1 MRYFNKA
8 MLVASAALCLNLSV
22 FSQNITLKTG
32 NVTVKEAMEQLKK
45 SSGYSFVFSSVDV
58 NTQKR
63 VSVSVQNA
71 SIEEAVKQ
79 ILKGQNGLDY
89 EIKGKKI
96 IIQKNSTPASSRQKK
111 KVMGRVVD
119 ANGEAIIGATVVI
132 KGTNEAT
139 ITDIDGNFSINAS
152 PSDKLEL
159 SMLGFT
165 PMVLTGDKISASS
178 PIVMKEDVQ
187 MLDEVVA
194 IGYGSVKKSDLT
206 GSVANVSSEKLM
218 NQAKMNDPIQA
229 LQGQIAG
236 ADITSGNSPG
246 STSSIVIRGYNTLMR
261 SGGDAPLIVVDD
273 APFLGTID
281 QINPAEIEKIDV
293 LKDASSTAIY
303 GARGAN
309 GVIII
314 TTKRGNKEGKMSIEY
329 DGYFG
334 MGKSFRDFDVMDGE
348 LYAAYREQAYI
359 NDGAGADNA
368 FDEVQKRVM
377 QSGNYVDWQKLM
389 FDNWSYKT
397 NHSVSINTSNGR
409 NRNMVVLGYNKD
421 QGIIDNMAYQR
432 FTGRFTGDMELHKNV
447 LLGYSLSVAHTDT
460 DLGDNN
466 VWRMGTRMD
475 PISEMY
481 DEDGNLNV
489 YTNKWMMDNT
499 LVNPILDTMK
509 ENVDVQNIRNNI
521 TGNINLNW
529 TIIDGLKFKTT
540 FTYGFSSTEAGA
552 YFSEKSNN
560 RKMTFDGANYN
571 KSTNQQLNFT
581 NSLNYNKTFAKI
593 HKIDVTAV
601 HDMQTYETNAIG
613 LAGFNLP
620 YYGKWYNVNEA
631 QQDISYGSSKK
642 EWTLLSFMGRINYT
656 LMDRY
661 LFTLTGRYD
670 GSSRLAKGHKWD
682 FFPSAAFA
690 WRINEEP
697 FMKGLENLSNLK
709 LRISYGMSG
718 NTAVD
723 VYATQ
728 GQYGRYPYTFGTDEV
743 PAWGY
748 VASQIANPQL
758 GWERTGELNVGL
770 DFGIFNNRITGTLDL
785 YERNTYDLLMQRTL
799 PTITGYQSMWEN
811 IGQIRNRGFELSLQF
826 VPVETRDF
834 RLTISP
840 NVSYNKNEIVKL
852 FNGEEDY
859 PANNWFIGYPVSVD
873 RVYEYLGVWQLEDY
887 LEAKEYKQEI
897 GMAKLKDVDGNK
909 IYDQND
915 MTIYN
920 KIPKWLAGL
929 TISGQ
934 YKDFDF
940 SIYAYGRFDYGTRMG
955 SLTYDTGSTRFNQI
969 GIYDFWTYLNPINEY
984 PRPTLANNAYLSGS
998 TWAWRDLS
1006 FVRIKNINLGY
1017 TLPKEVSHKFKCNN
1031 FRVYVAVDNPFLFT
1045 RKDYKGVGLDPENCN
1060 SEAFAR
1066 PLTTFM
1072 FGLNMKF

>member
-1 MRYFNKA
+1 MIKRKKA
-8 MLVASAALCLNLSV
+8 ILMVMAACCLN
-22 FSQNITLKTG
+22 FAAYAQNITLKM
-32 NVTVKEAMEQLKK
+32 NNITVKEAMDELKK
-45 SSGYSFVFSSVDV
+45 KSGYSFVFSSVDV
-58 NTQKR
+58 NTKKR
-63 VSVSVQNA
+63 ISVSAQNQ
-71 SIEEAVKQ
+71 SLGAVVEQ
-79 ILKGQNGLDY
+79 ILADQGLTY
-89 EIKGKKI
+89 EISGKNIIVKKAPAKQKKDETAKAIKGKL
-96 IIQKNSTPASSRQKK
+96 
-111 KVMGRVVD
+111 VD
-119 ANGEAIIGATVVI
+119 NLGEPIIGATVVV
-132 KGTNEAT
+132 KGTNNAT
-139 ITDIDGNFSINAS
+139 ITDIDGNFVINAS
-152 PSDKLEL
+152 GKDKLEI

-165 PMVLTGDKISASS
+165 PLLLNGSQISETK

-206 GSVANVSSEKLM
+206 GSVVNVSSEKLM

-261 SGGDAPLIVVDD
+261 EGGDAPLIVVDD

-348 LYAAYREQAYI
+348 LYAAYREQAHI

-377 QSGNYVDWQKLM
+377 QNGNYVDWQKLM

-460 DLGDNN
+460 DLGDAN

-475 PISEMY
+475 PLSEVY

-489 YTNKWMMDNT
+489 YTNKWMMDKT

-509 ENVDVQNIRNNI
+509 ENVDVQNIRNNV

-529 TIIDGLKFKTT
+529 NIIDGLKFKST
-540 FTYGFSSTEAGA
+540 FTYGFSSTESGA
-552 YFSEKSNN
+552 YFSPKSNN
-560 RKMTFDGANYN
+560 RKLTYNGANYN

-593 HKIDVTAV
+593 HKIDITAV
-601 HDMQTYETNAIG
+601 HDLQTYESNAIG
-613 LAGFNLP
+613 LAGFDIP

-631 QQDISYGSSKK
+631 QQDISYGSSKS
-642 EWTLLSFMGRINYT
+642 EWTLLSFMTRINYT

-697 FMKGLENLSNLK
+697 FMKGLDNLSNLK

-748 VASQIANPQL
+748 VASLIANPQL
-758 GWERTGELNVGL
+758 GWERTGELNIGL
-770 DFGIFNNRITGTLDL
+770 DFGIFNNRITGTLDV
-785 YERNTYDLLMQRTL
+785 YERNTYDLLMERTL
-799 PTITGYQSMWEN
+799 PTITGYDKMWEN
-811 IGQIRNRGFELSLQF
+811 IGQIRNRGIELSLQF
-826 VPVETRDF
+826 VPIETRDF
-834 RLTISP
+834 RLTVSP

-852 FNGEEDY
+852 FNGKEDY
-859 PANNWFIGYPVSVD
+859 PANNWFIGQPVNVD
-873 RVYEYLGVWQLEDY
+873 RFYEYLGVWQLEDY
-887 LEAKEYKQEI
+887 KEATEYRQEI
-897 GMAKLKDVDGNK
+897 GTPKLKDVDGNK

-915 MTIYN
+915 MSIYN
-920 KIPKWLAGL
+920 KIPRWLAGL

-934 YKDFDF
+934 YKQFDF

-955 SLTYDTGSTRFNQI
+955 TLTYDMGSTRFNQI
-969 GIYDFWTYLNPINEY
+969 GIKDFWTYLNPINEY
-984 PRPTLANNAYLSGS
+984 PRPTLEQNSYLSGS
-998 TWAWRDLS
+998 SWAWRDLS

-1017 TLPKEVSHKFKCNN
+1017 TLPKEISHKFKCNN

-1045 RKDYKGVGLDPENCN
+1045 TKEYKGVGLDPENCN
-1060 SEAFAR
+1060 SEASAR

>member
-1 MRYFNKA
+1 MIKRKKA
-8 MLVASAALCLNLSV
+8 ILMVMAACCLN
-22 FSQNITLKTG
+22 FAAYAQNITLKM
-32 NVTVKEAMEQLKK
+32 NNITVKEAMDELKK
-45 SSGYSFVFSSVDV
+45 KSGYSFVFSSVDV
-58 NTQKR
+58 NTKKR
-63 VSVSVQNA
+63 ISVSAQNQ
-71 SIEEAVKQ
+71 SLGAVVEQ
-79 ILKGQNGLDY
+79 ILADQGLTY
-89 EIKGKKI
+89 EISGKNIIVKKAPAKKQQAETTKAIKGKL
-96 IIQKNSTPASSRQKK
+96 
-111 KVMGRVVD
+111 VD
-119 ANGEAIIGATVVI
+119 NLGEPIIGATVVV
-132 KGTNEAT
+132 KGTNNAT
-139 ITDIDGNFSINAS
+139 ITDIDGNFVINAS
-152 PSDKLEL
+152 GKDKLEI

-165 PMVLTGDKISASS
+165 PLLLNGSQISETK

-206 GSVANVSSEKLM
+206 GSVVNVSSEKLM

-261 SGGDAPLIVVDD
+261 EGGDAPLIVVDD

-460 DLGDNN
+460 DLGDAN

-475 PISEMY
+475 PISEVY
-481 DEDGNLNV
+481 DEDGNLNS
-489 YTNKWMMDNT
+489 YTNKWMMDNN

-509 ENVDVQNIRNNI
+509 ENVDVQKIRNNI
-521 TGNINLNW
+521 TGNVNLNW
-529 TIIDGLKFKTT
+529 TIIDGLKFKST
-540 FTYGFSSTEAGA
+540 FTYGFSSTESGA
-552 YFSEKSNN
+552 YYSPKSNN
-560 RKMTFDGANYN
+560 RALTYNGANYSKN
-571 KSTNQQLNFT
+571 TDQQLNFT
-581 NSLNYNKTFAKI
+581 NSLSYNKTFAKI

-601 HDMQTYETNAIG
+601 HDLQTYEMNSIG
-613 LAGFNLP
+613 LVGYDIP

-631 QQDISYGSSKK
+631 QQDVSYSSYKS
-642 EWTLLSFMGRINYT
+642 EWTLLSFMGRINYS

-723 VYATQ
+723 VYSTQ
-728 GQYGRYPYTFGTDEV
+728 GQYGRYPYTFGTNEEA
-743 PAWGY
+743 AWGY
-748 VASQIANPQL
+748 VASLIANPQL
-758 GWERTGELNVGL
+758 GWERTGELNLGL

-785 YERNTYDLLMQRTL
+785 YERNTYDLLMERTL
-799 PTITGYQSMWEN
+799 PTITGYESVWDN

-834 RLTISP
+834 RLTVSP

-859 PANNWFIGYPVSVD
+859 PANNWFIGQPVSVD
-873 RVYEYLGVWQLEDY
+873 RFYEYLGVWQLEDY
-887 LEAKEYKQEI
+887 LEAKEYNQEI
-897 GMAKLKDVDGNK
+897 GTPKLKDVNGDK
-909 IYDQND
+909 IYDQDD
-915 MTIYN
+915 MSIYN

-934 YKDFDF
+934 YKQFDF

-969 GIYDFWTYLNPINEY
+969 GIKDFWTYLNPINEY

-998 TWAWRDLS
+998 SWAWRDLS

-1045 RKDYKGVGLDPENCN
+1045 HKDYKGVGLDPENCN
-1060 SEAFAR
+1060 SEADAR